1 MSASGKLPVI
11 AAIAGAGASL
21 AAMASSSTLR
31 AFLSRLLGISAPGG
45 TWRLIALILAAI
57 NLKNLPFMWHVSIT
71 TSIPTTKP
79 PYSPSTLQ
87 IRLFRG
93 LVYQLYLQPTPLPP
107 RALFQPI
114 VTSTRTPLTECDYN
128 LHKSNSTYF
137 SDLDIS
143 RTHLVTA
150 LLRQGIRSINK
161 PPKDGSE
168 PDTRPGNFAIA
179 LGGITCHFRREVA
192 PYARFEIWTRLL
204 CWDRKWLYLVSHLV
218 RPGVA
223 EPPASYTLQPW
234 RRRRGGGGGGGGG
247 GRGKKDED
255 EDEEA
260 RRKKLNAAVYATSIA
275 KYVVKKGRWTVPAEQ
290 ALLNSGL
297 LPGPRPQ
304 ELGSLESN
312 ADSPPPP
319 PPVAAAATS
328 GAVDGSYVLPTL
340 APRAGDDD
348 DAADDQCELTWPE
361 IEAERQRGMKLAELF
376 AGLDEAH
383 FEFTGGK
390 DGVLGEYSDMLTPFW

>member
-1 MSASGKLPVI
+1 
-11 AAIAGAGASL
+11 
-21 AAMASSSTLR
+21 MASSSTLR
-31 AFLSRLLGISAPGG
+31 AFLSRVLGISAPGG
-45 TWRLIALILAAI
+45 VWRLIALFLAII
-57 NLKNLPFMWHVSIT
+57 NFKNLPFMWH
-71 TSIPTTKP
+71 
-79 PYSPSTLQ
+79 

-93 LVYQLYLQPTPLPP
+93 LIYQLYLQPTPLPQ

-114 VTSTRTPLTECDYN
+114 VTSTRSPLAECDYN

-150 LLRQGIRSINK
+150 LLRQGIRRINDPQHK
-161 PPKDGSE
+161 NAAGGEHPKE
-168 PDTRPGNFAIA
+168 GNFAIA

-223 EPPASYTLQPW
+223 TPAAYTLQPW
-234 RRRRGGGGGGGGG
+234 RKGGGD
-247 GRGKKDED
+247 KQKSNHSDD
-255 EDEEA
+255 MTEEEERQK
-260 RRKKLNAAVYATSIA
+260 RRKDLSGAVYATSIA

-290 ALLNSGL
+290 ALLNSGV
-297 LPGPRPQ
+297 LPGPRPA
-304 ELGSLESN
+304 ELGSLDGN
-312 ADSPPPP
+312 GGAPP
-319 PPVAAAATS
+319 PPVVAAAAAAAATAN
-328 GAVDGSYVLPTL
+328 GDVDGSYVLPAL
-340 APRAGDDD
+340 APRRDGEGDGGDG
-348 DAADDQCELTWPE
+348 ELTWHE

-383 FEFTGGK
+383 FEFTGGQ
-390 DGVLGEYSDMLTPFW
+390 DGVLGEYADMLTPFW